1 MEQRQPLQQPGFVAR
16 YQKQYLSAP
25 KRPQIAARGCQY
37 PGKKGDNLN
46 YFRIRLVSINEAI
59 LCVNILHC
67 KIS

>member
-46 YFRIRLVSINEAI
+46 YFRIRLENFHGVQFFLSNDN
-59 LCVNILHC
+59 VH
-67 KIS
+67 